1 MTAHDIDKYF
11 SQMRNKKFNFKDP
24 VVVEENIDFSYKG
37 MGMSDALSYKYNRE
51 NFNRQVAKNAKNV
64 K

>member
-1 MTAHDIDKYF
+1 MILISIFLKC
-11 SQMRNKKFNFKDP
+11 
-24 VVVEENIDFSYKG
+24 VEENIDFSYKG